1 LPNRKFRT
9 QGIVMLSIIQEQWCY

>member
-9 QGIVMLSIIQEQWCY
+9 QGIVILSIIQEQWCY